1 MNLLGELLLLA
12 YDDEGRK
19 IHDSTRLDYG
29 LGGALLLELALSGR
43 IDVAD
48 KKVVVADAS
57 PTGDPFVDEALARIR
72 DDGRSRKPGHWVT
85 KFAKGTRQRVLD
97 HLVSAEILRVEH
109 GTVLW
114 IFPRTTYPAAYG
126 TEPVAET
133 DARQRMR
140 AAVLSDGAVDARTS
154 ALCSLVA
161 ATELDRK
168 VFADLDRKRVRAR
181 LKQIGEGDWASAAV
195 RKSIQEV
202 QAAIMAGAIAATT
215 AAAAGS

>member
-1 MNLLGELLLLA
+1 MNLLEELLLLA

-19 IHDSTRLDYG
+19 IHDSTRLDFG

-48 KKVVVADAS
+48 KKVVVVDAS
-57 PTGDPFVDEALARIR
+57 PTGDPLVDDALTRIGDDARP
-72 DDGRSRKPGHWVT
+72 RKPGHWVS
-85 KFAKGTRQRVLD
+85 KLAKGTRQRVLD

-114 IFPRTTYPAAYG
+114 IFPKTTYPAAYG
-126 TEPVAET
+126 TEPAAET

-140 AAVLSDGAVDARTS
+140 GAVLSDGAVDVRTS
-154 ALCSLVA
+154 ALCALVA

-168 VFADLDRKRVRAR
+168 VFADLDRRRVKAR
-181 LKQIGEGDWASAAV
+181 LKQISDGDWASAAV
-195 RKSIQEV
+195 RRAIQDV
-202 QAAIMAGAIAATT
+202 QTAIMAGAVAATT
-215 AAAAGS
+215 VAATG